1 MVKSD
6 EENNSTELSD
16 PAVLNDMVSQNPAVE
31 RFIKDLGL
39 DMINDDLPF

>member
-1 MVKSD
+1 
-6 EENNSTELSD
+6 
-16 PAVLNDMVSQNPAVE
+16 MVSQNPAVE